1 MCFKYFLGA
10 KKIQIVVYCLLI
22 IGFCLTQK
30 VMTGHAESAKLPEEP
45 KQEDP
50 EKKGDKKPRGRF
62 LPIPIFLTE
71 PAFGYGLGVA
81 LGYIHPAKDDTEKQ
95 EESSLHTLGSV
106 SAERS
111 GQKPPPTITGV
122 GFGYTN
128 IDTWGVAVG
137 HSASWRK
144 DTIRYAGGMIYAD
157 VKSTYYTSLDLPLDF
172 NLLAFGLYQDLKF
185 RLGNSGFFLGG
196 KLLLLETDA
205 QFDITL
211 GEDTEIGAD
220 DILASNVGVAASA
233 TYDSRDNVFTPNSG
247 QLLQYDIWRFAEALG
262 GDYDYWRSNLKLLS
276 FYQLHPRFVLGLRV
290 AVSALDGSA
299 PFYAYP
305 YVSMR
310 GIPALRYQGKR
321 VGVIEVEGRWN
332 ILPRWA
338 IVGFAGAG
346 AVSSREI
353 LGLKILKDDIFA
365 GGAGVRYSLM
375 RDLGLWLGIDVAR
388 GPEDWYGYITVGQAW

>member
-1 MCFKYFLGA
+1 MGFKYFLGG

-30 VMTGHAESAKLPEEP
+30 VTTGHAESAKLPEEP

-81 LGYIHPAKDDTEKQ
+81 LGYIHPTKDDTEKQ

-128 IDTWGVAVG
+128 TDTWGAAVG
-137 HSASWRK
+137 HSTSWRK
-144 DTIRYAGGMIYAD
+144 DTIRYAGGLAYAD
-157 VKSTYYTSLDLPLDF
+157 VKSTYYTPLDRSLDF
-172 NLLAFGLYQDLKF
+172 NLIGFGLYQDLKF

-196 KLLLLETDA
+196 KLLLLETDS

-233 TYDSRDNVFTPNSG
+233 TYDGRDNVFTPNSG
-247 QLLQYDIWRFAEALG
+247 QLLQFDIWRFDDALG
-262 GDYDYWRSNLKLLS
+262 GDYDYWLSKLKLLS

-290 AVSALDGSA
+290 EVSALDGSA

-346 AVSSREI
+346 AVSSHEI
-353 LGLKILKDDIFA
+353 LGFKILKDDIFA
-365 GGAGVRYSLM
+365 GGAGVRYFLM

-388 GPEDWYGYITVGQAW
+388 GPEEWYGYITVGQAW